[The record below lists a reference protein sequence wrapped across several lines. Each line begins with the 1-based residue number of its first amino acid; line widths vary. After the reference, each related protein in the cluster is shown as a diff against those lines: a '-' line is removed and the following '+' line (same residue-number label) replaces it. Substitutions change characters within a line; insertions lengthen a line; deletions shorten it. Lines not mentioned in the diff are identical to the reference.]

1 MESHGIM
8 HVGTFVESETKAWC
22 TAGGERGTRLYT
34 RRRGSVRAYQN
45 SLSMNVP
52 VIYVSKSGE
61 ELVSERTLDSFKDGC
76 TDHGN
81 PNESAVLI
89 SCKVA
94 MKASWIDA
102 PFEDLPAHG

>member
-22 TAGGERGTRLYT
+22 TAGRERSTRLYT
-34 RRRGSVRAYQN
+34 RRWSSGRAHQN
-45 SLSMNVP
+45 SLSMDAP
-52 VIYVSKSGE
+52 VIYVSKNGE
-61 ELVSERTLDSFKDGC
+61 LAPERTLDSFKDGY

-89 SCKVA
+89 SYEVA